1 MDETGS
7 LLVNMEDDIARL
19 VAKTWARYQVL
30 PADKRLLIGIAGI
43 PGSGKTTLASAVTAR
58 LQALH
63 NNNTITSSSPPP
75 TSETPKVI
83 AQCLSMDGFHLPR
96 AALSAMPDPA
106 RAHARRGAAFT
117 FDAPAF
123 LDLVTSLRRPLPPPS
138 PPSSSSSHSS
148 SSPPIMAPSFDHAVK
163 DPVQNDVSVHRDA
176 RIVLVEGNYVALDE
190 PVWRDARALF
200 DEVWFVEV
208 DLGVAR
214 ARLAARHVRAGI
226 AADLEAGDRRAI
238 ENDIPNGR
246 EIIGKLLPVDEVIRS
261 R

>member
-1 MDETGS
+1 
-7 LLVNMEDDIARL
+7 
-19 VAKTWARYQVL
+19 
-30 PADKRLLIGIAGI
+30 
-43 PGSGKTTLASAVTAR
+43 
-58 LQALH
+58 
-63 NNNTITSSSPPP
+63 
-75 TSETPKVI
+75 
-83 AQCLSMDGFHLPR
+83 MDGFHLPR
-96 AALSAMPDPA
+96 AALSAMPDPS

-123 LDLVTSLRRPLPPPS
+123 LDLIASLRHPFPPPS
-138 PPSSSSSHSS
+138 PSSSF
-148 SSPPIMAPSFDHAVK
+148 PPIMAPSFDHAVK
-163 DPVQNDVSVHRDA
+163 DPVQNDVSVHREA
-176 RIVLVEGNYVALDE
+176 RIVLVDGNYVALDE

-226 AADLEAGDRRAI
+226 AADLEAGDRRAV

-246 EIIGKLLPVDEVIRS
+246 EIIEKLLPVEEVIRS